1 MQDKDDVIEI
11 DLQELF
17 ALLLRWIWLIVICGV
32 VSALMGLLICLLFVT
47 PKYQSTTRIFI
58 LNRNNDA
65 TISYTDLQLSTTLTK
80 NYGPLI
86 KSRDVLEKVIEIC
99 GLDEKYESLL
109 NRVSVETVGDTSLI
123 AITVT
128 DPDPSMAQLLAKE
141 IRIAASEHIKEVMEI
156 QAANLETEANLP
168 EKPSSPSKTKWTL
181 IGGIL
186 GVFAC
191 CAVLIIQ
198 FLLDDTIKSAEEV
211 EKYLGLST
219 LAMIPVLDEGDKDKK
234 KKAHSGHFDSGMTR
248 MTEDETSDMDIVVQD
263 LKVQRKEGE

>member
-1 MQDKDDVIEI
+1 MHDKDDVIEI

-17 ALLLRWIWLIVICGV
+17 ALLIRWIWLILICGI
-32 VSALMGLLICLLFVT
+32 VSALLGLLICVFFVT

-65 TISYTDLQLSTTLTK
+65 TISYTDLQMSTTLTK

-86 KSRDVLEKVIEIC
+86 KSRDVLERVIEIC
-99 GLDEKYESLL
+99 GLDEKYESLM
-109 NRVSVETVGDTSLI
+109 NRVAVETVGDTSLI

-128 DPDPSMAQLLAKE
+128 DPDPVMAQLIAKE
-141 IRIAASEHIKEVMEI
+141 VRIAASEHIKEVMEI

-168 EKPSSPSKTKWTL
+168 ERPSSPSKMKWTM
-181 IGGIL
+181 IGGLL
-186 GVFAC
+186 GVFVC
-191 CAVLIIQ
+191 CAVLVIQ

-219 LAMIPVLDEGDKDKK
+219 LAMIPVVDEGDKDKRRRS
-234 KKAHSGHFDSGMTR
+234 HGGHYDAGMTR
-248 MTEDETSDMDIVVQD
+248 MTEDETTDMDIVVQD
-263 LKVQRKEGE
+263 LKVQRKEEE